1 MLKEKRVKVSVAL
14 TADLYLS
21 LKHFAKLSNQSVTA
35 LMGQLLARALEP
47 QEADSDQLTLMVRNA
62 VKDALIPTE
71 NVLAKLAANAAMA
84 AAAGMYL
91 GVQCAAD
98 LGTKDVVEMHK
109 RAEIYA
115 RENWRK
121 EVHLA

>member
-1 MLKEKRVKVSVAL
+1 LLKEKRVKVSVAL

>member
-1 MLKEKRVKVSVAL
+1 LLKEKRVKVSVAL

-91 GVQCAAD
+91 GVQCVAD

>member
-91 GVQCAAD
+91 GVQCVAD